1 MKMRGYQWTM
11 AICAA
16 LFSAETFATDHTWT
30 GGGGDDHGWRTPAN
44 WGRADNKY
52 PVSGDRA
59 IFPEN
64 CNAEVELGATNNYE
78 AVNQLKVLAGANV
91 RFYAA
96 DPTAETRLDL
106 KSAWEVDNAGNT
118 IEFDHIRVDG
128 YKALVLGNGAVLTVK
143 NNSDLRL
150 GNTTVKKAARVS
162 ILSGSVVSSGW
173 IDADS
178 SVGTLLAVDNAT
190 WTANGEFAFKNT
202 ATNLLSN
209 GATMKISTNLSI
221 NGPNTLLS
229 IDNAALLVKDA
240 ANLGTATPGGG
251 RILFKGD
258 NPMLKSISGSEFRD
272 GVNSANMTSHI
283 DFDFVVPEGGFAA
296 PPIQWMGQLAFRNN
310 GNSPNGYF
318 RFNVLPSSP
327 ALSAGTQ
334 TDCILFYSLSGIT
347 RTKASNGDT
356 STATL
361 RFADMTGETE
371 VTSDGDAKT
380 IWATIGSGAAA
391 TSTATGPGC
400 LLNYHSTKVDRNVI
414 TVSGRV
420 SALASNGDATHVE
433 LWCGTADN
441 AATMEYVATVVP
453 ESAPSRIS
461 TTFSTPEDN
470 GEVTY
475 YFQWRLFDIGAGGV
489 TNYTDVS
496 DAFSAATKD
505 TTTYTWQA
513 VNGDWD
519 GDWHDPAHW
528 TSDQPSARGYPFS
541 GNSTAVFP
549 AGTNITVTISEN
561 ATVGTLDLHATKNL
575 TDAANAQGVDVTF
588 KGAAAIGTNKV
599 LTVSTLFNIS
609 GPLGTITLDNAAIK
623 VNAGDLRPGP
633 NTTLCLVNGANFYA
647 GGGWETST
655 VGNWPTTLELH
666 GKSVMSIGDVY
677 TRNGKKIV
685 IDDSRLIF
693 RGQVQLSRNGIGGDI
708 VFMGA
713 NPVAYFDST
722 SANCFYLS
730 SDPDNNFIFHV
741 PVGGFD
747 EPPIQCKSSNT
758 RGLFASTKTT
768 GKINFIVADESP
780 CYATTCNFTT
790 PLISWRSTVGI
801 TTTLLTYAG
810 VSDGGAFLLGTSA
823 TADYD
828 FVDAASFSGTAKSLG
843 VHIVSVAHNG
853 RLTVAS
859 DAAVLLDGY
868 EPALGETN
876 DCAANDTMTLTAP
889 TDVVSN
895 DVRYTCIGY
904 TLKEYAAGVAATV
917 VSTTTVTDGTSSFD
931 YTFPAGR
938 AEITWHYA
946 ESYPVTVTAVNDA
959 GATVAKSA
967 DYTTATSPVT
977 LTASTTTP
985 GMEFQYWYGDV
996 PYESRY
1002 DNPLVISGDAAKNIT
1017 AFFGATA
1024 ANGAMRL
1031 LSYNGNVGKEWFDTT
1046 AWTGGVI
1053 PGTNDTAVLLN
1064 TCTYNLHQS
1073 QNKGRI
1079 IAPSFVAVGNLVV
1092 SNAALFVGARYA
1104 RFDGSTY
1111 NNSNPAQ
1118 YWWTDQHGNGIYEIA
1133 IGYDFART
1141 EPVGLDVFGDVILDS
1156 RDRAYSNGNSGGV
1169 VFVGGTQSSCNTR
1182 VNVAG
1187 DLDIVNGA
1195 FQVVAGYP
1203 FDFVPDS
1210 STAVNL
1216 GFISFDH
1223 PEAFFRGGNYLRVA
1237 GKTSIR
1243 TPTATKTYNFL
1254 HVVNDFRTGAS
1265 IWLDLQDVEIG
1276 EGAYITS
1283 YFGGYGKFNDVGE
1296 PTSSNYST
1304 CPGGHQTSD
1313 TYDGGCHGGL
1323 GGKGNGAGDGYDNPT
1338 EMATTYDYELT
1349 PIYPGNAN
1357 GGNSNTRG
1365 AGSIRLDC
1373 RTLNLGG
1380 GLLATGH
1387 SAGKGGSAGGSIWVI
1402 CDTFNAGDNCKV
1414 FADGGNKNCGGGG
1427 GRIAICEGLTD
1438 EQVTNLW
1445 ATHEAPA
1452 GVTVTDL
1459 ADKLQSRTT
1468 VAGGTGVV
1476 GKYSK
1481 GYPGTAFYL
1490 VNTAGKMTLTV
1501 AGNPANLGS
1510 PTPAYGPQIYD
1521 DGNVVSIVAPEAAF
1535 VSDDNRSRR
1544 VAVGYSL
1551 TDTETGAVLVD
1562 EDKTYDTLTITGD
1575 WTLTWKLTT
1584 LQHAIDIGVATA
1596 GGSLVTN
1603 TIGAAGEIW
1612 QDDSS
1617 ALSVTAVPAVGW
1629 RFVGWTGDINEAA
1642 QYSATFATNVTGGLA
1657 VRAVFVADTAGTAT
1671 WTGEGDGTSFLDA
1684 ANWSIGKVPGP
1695 KNDVVI
1701 GGDVSVTGAVGIVFN
1716 VKSLAVS
1723 AGSALAI
1730 LPEGIYSTREE
1741 NPHVYPET
1749 VALCDLHACGLV
1761 ASGDITVAG
1770 TLVVGS
1776 RHSLAKATV
1785 AAGGAFTISAGASV
1799 TVNGGYDDVLI
1810 GATAMPALWRNYGAV
1825 ASSGG
1830 MMTVNGTLSIY
1841 GDSLSGSPVKVA
1853 ANRLVVGATGILNS
1867 DGGGWCWKNFHGAE
1881 LTYSIGGVVGNNYNG
1896 GAYGGFGGGYN
1907 GTPANVTDYGN
1918 KKTYGEPLRPYLPGS
1933 PGGNNDGGR
1942 FGGGALRIEV
1952 VGQLLNNGQI
1962 RANGKNSGGACG
1974 GGSGGAVW
1982 ISCSKFVNAAG
1993 AMLSADGGK
2002 NTDNG
2007 GGGGGGRILVCERL
2021 DADNINAL
2029 YATGVAPA
2037 KVTATEITAANLAE
2051 FSAGAVSAAGGV
2063 NVKNSASYPCWSGTV
2078 GSVWWLR
2085 GRALGTFIRVR

>member
-1 MKMRGYQWTM
+1 MKMRWYQWTI
-11 AICAA
+11 AVCTAF
-16 LFSAETFATDHTWT
+16 FSTATFATDYTWT

-78 AVNQLKVLAGANV
+78 AVNQLKVLAGAFV

-128 YKALVLGNGAVLTVK
+128 NKALVLGDGAVLTVK
-143 NNSDLRL
+143 NNSNLRL

-190 WTANGEFAFKNT
+190 WTASGEFAFKNT

-209 GATMKISTNLSI
+209 GATMKISANLSI

-229 IDNAALLVKDA
+229 IDNAALLVKGA

-272 GVNSANMTSHI
+272 GVNNANMTSHI

-296 PPIQWMGQLAFRNN
+296 PPIQWMGQQAFRNN

-513 VNGDWD
+513 VNGDWN
-519 GDWHDPAHW
+519 GDWHDTAHW
-528 TSDQPSARGYPFS
+528 SSDRVSARGYPYS

-549 AGTNITVTISEN
+549 VGQAIVVTISANEF
-561 ATVGTLDLHATKNL
+561 VGTLELNATKDLLN
-575 TDAANAQGVDVTF
+575 AANAQGVDVTF
-588 KGAAAIGTNKV
+588 KGASETGTNCV
-599 LTVSTLFNIS
+599 LSVSTLFNVYS
-609 GPLGTITLDNAAIK
+609 PLGVITLDNAAIK
-623 VNAGDLRPGP
+623 VNNGDIKPIGGKKV
-633 NTTLCLVNGANFYA
+633 CLVNGANLYSQTWQLYE
-647 GGGWETST
+647 GGVIELSEKSVANINALYIGHTDST
-655 VGNWPTTLELH
+655 V
-666 GKSVMSIGDVY
+666 S
-677 TRNGKKIV
+677 
-685 IDDSRLIF
+685 IDDSRLSIRGESNFGAKSTGGAFIF
-693 RGQVQLSRNGIGGDI
+693 K
-708 VFMGA
+708 GA
-713 NPVAYFDST
+713 NPVLYFASNQNALFFAGNQASKMVFDVPAEGYDEPVIQCTSSMSINNFFRQNGKT
-722 SANCFYLS
+722 SASLTLS
-730 SDPDNNFIFHV
+730 
-741 PVGGFD
+741 
-747 EPPIQCKSSNT
+747 
-758 RGLFASTKTT
+758 
-768 GKINFIVADESP
+768 VADDSP
-780 CYATTCNFTT
+780 FY
-790 PLISWRSTVGI
+790 STVG
-801 TTTLLTYAG
+801 TLDQPLIAWSGTKAIDTSNLCYAE
-810 VSDGGAFLLGTSA
+810 VADGGYFMLGTSA
-823 TADYD
+823 TADYG
-828 FVDAASFSGTAKSLG
+828 FVDAASFSDTAKSLG
-843 VHIVSVAHNG
+843 VHLVSVAHDG

-859 DAAVLLDGY
+859 DASQPLDGY
-868 EPALGETN
+868 SPALGDNNGYSADDSVE
-876 DCAANDTMTLTAP
+876 LSAP
-889 TDVVSN
+889 TDVTSN
-895 DVRYTCIGY
+895 DVHYTCTGH
-904 TLKEYAAGVAATV
+904 TLVEYAAGDAATV
-917 VSTTTVTDGTSSFD
+917 VSTTTVTDGTSSFN

-1024 ANGAMRL
+1024 ANGATRT
-1031 LSYNGNVGKEWFDTT
+1031 LSYYGNTGKEWFDTS
-1046 AWTGGVI
+1046 AWTDGVI
-1053 PGTNDTAVLLN
+1053 PGTNDTAVLVN
-1064 TCTYNLHQS
+1064 TSNNNLHQS
-1073 QNKGRI
+1073 GNKGRV
-1079 IAPSFVAVGNLVV
+1079 IAPSFIAVKDIIV
-1092 SNAALFVGARYA
+1092 SNAVLFVGARYA
-1104 RFDGSTY
+1104 RFDG
-1111 NNSNPAQ
+1111 NNINENSNPAQ
-1118 YWWTDQHGNGIYEIA
+1118 YWWMDQHGNGVYNLA
-1133 IGYDFART
+1133 MAHDNTRT

-1156 RDRAYSNGNSGGV
+1156 RDRAYSNGNSGGA

-1254 HVVNDFRTGAS
+1254 HVVNDFRTGAAV
-1265 IWLDLQDVEIG
+1265 WLDLQDVEIG
-1276 EGAYITS
+1276 EDAYITS
-1283 YFGGYGKFNDVGE
+1283 YFGGYGKFNSAGE
-1296 PTSSNYST
+1296 PISSNYST
-1304 CPGGHQTSD
+1304 CPGGHQVAD

-1323 GGKGNGAGDGYDNPT
+1323 GGKGNSSGDGYDNPT

-1427 GRIAICEGLTD
+1427 GRIAICEGLMD

-1490 VNTAGKMTLTV
+1490 VNTAGKRTLTV

-1657 VRAVFVADTAGTAT
+1657 VRAVFVADANGTAT

-1701 GGDVSVTGAVGIVFN
+1701 GGDVSVTGAVGLVFN
-1716 VKSLAVS
+1716 VKSLTVS
-1723 AGSALAI
+1723 AGATFAI
-1730 LPEGIYSTREE
+1730 LPEGTYSTREE
-1741 NPHVYPET
+1741 NPHVYPKT
-1749 VALCDLHACGLV
+1749 VALYDLHDCGLV
-1761 ASGDITVAG
+1761 ASGDISVAG

-1785 AAGGAFTISAGASV
+1785 AAGGAFTIADGASV
-1799 TVNGGYDDVLI
+1799 TVNGAYDDALI
-1810 GATAMPALWRNYGAV
+1810 GATATPALWRNYGAV
-1825 ASSGG
+1825 ASAGG
-1830 MMTVNGTLSIY
+1830 TMTVNGTLAIY

-1881 LTYSIGGVVGNNYNG
+1881 LTYSLGGVVGNNYNG

>member
-1 MKMRGYQWTM
+1 MVRWYQWMVAVCT
-11 AICAA
+11 AF
-16 LFSAETFATDHTWT
+16 FSTATFATDYTWT
-30 GGGGDDHGWRTPAN
+30 GKGGDDHGWRTPAN
-44 WGRADNKY
+44 WGRTDNKY

-78 AVNQLKVLAGANV
+78 AVNQLKVLAGAFV

-106 KSAWEVDNAGNT
+106 KSVWEVDKAGNT

-128 YKALVLGNGAVLTVK
+128 NKALVLGDGAVLTVK

-162 ILSGSVVSSGW
+162 VLSGSIISTSGY

-190 WTANGEFAFKNT
+190 WNASGDLSLKNT

-209 GATMKISTNLSI
+209 GATVKCNNLNI
-221 NGPNTLLS
+221 NGANTLIS
-229 IDNAALLVKDA
+229 IDNAALLVNGA

-251 RILFKGD
+251 RIVFKGD
-258 NPMLKSISGSEFRD
+258 NPMLKSISGSEFKD
-272 GVNSANMTSHI
+272 SVNNANMTSHL

-296 PPIQWMGQLAFRNN
+296 PPIQWMGQTAFRNN

-318 RFNVLPSSP
+318 RFNVLASSP
-327 ALSAGTQ
+327 AVTAGTK
-334 TDCILFYSLSGIT
+334 TDCILFYSQEGIT
-347 RTKASNGDT
+347 RSKAANGDT

-513 VNGDWD
+513 VNGDWN
-519 GDWHDPAHW
+519 GDWHDTAHW
-528 TSDQPSARGYPFS
+528 ASDYASAYGYPC
-541 GNSTAVFP
+541 TANATAKFP
-549 AGTNITVTISEN
+549 AGTNIVVTISDNEK
-561 ATVGTLDLHATKNL
+561 VGTLDLHATKNL
-575 TDAANAQGVDVTF
+575 TDAANACGVDVTF
-588 KGAAAIGTNKV
+588 KGATATGTNKV
-599 LTVSTLFNIS
+599 LTVSTLFDIT
-609 GPLGTITLDNAAIK
+609 GPLGTVTIDNAAIK
-623 VNAGDLRPGP
+623 VNSGDIKPGP
-633 NTTLCLVNGANFYA
+633 YTALRLVNGAYFYS
-647 GGGWETST
+647 GGGWESSS
-655 VGNWPTTLELH
+655 VGDWPTTLELH

-677 TRNGKKIV
+677 TRNGKKI
-685 IDDSRLIF
+685 IIEDSRLIL
-693 RGQVQLSRNGIGGDI
+693 RGQVQLSRLGVGGDI

-722 SANCFYLS
+722 SANCFMPS

-758 RGLFASTKTT
+758 RGLFVSTKTT
-768 GKINFIVADESP
+768 GRINFIVADESP
-780 CYATTCNFTT
+780 CYATICDFTA
-790 PLISWRSTVGI
+790 PLVAWTSTVGI
-801 TTTLLTYAG
+801 TTTLLKYAG
-810 VSDGGAFLLGTSA
+810 VSDGGYFMLGTSA
-823 TADYD
+823 TSDYG
-828 FVDAASFSGTAKSLG
+828 FVEQSSFSGTAKSLG
-843 VHIVSVAHNG
+843 VHVVSVAHDG

-859 DAAVLLDGY
+859 DAAEALDGY
-868 EPALGETN
+868 SPALGDN
-876 DCAANDTMTLTAP
+876 NGYAADDPVTLTAP
-889 TDVVSN
+889 TGVTSN
-895 DVRYTCIGY
+895 GIHFTCTGY
-904 TLKEYAAGVAATV
+904 TLTEYEAGDAATV
-917 VSTTTVTDGTSSFD
+917 VSTTTVTDGTSSFN

-938 AEITWHYA
+938 VEITWHYA
-946 ESYPVTVTAVNDA
+946 ESYPVTATAVNDA
-959 GATVAKSA
+959 GGTVAKSA
-967 DYTTATSPVT
+967 DFTTSTSPVT
-977 LTASTTTP
+977 LTASTVTD

-1002 DNPLVISGDAAKNIT
+1002 DNPLVISGDQAKSVT

-1024 ANGAMRL
+1024 ANGATRV
-1031 LSYNGNVGKEWFDTT
+1031 LSYNGNTGKEWFNTA
-1046 AWTGGVI
+1046 AWTDGVI
-1053 PGTNDTAVLLN
+1053 PGTNDTAVLIN
-1064 TCTYNLHQS
+1064 TSTYNLHQE
-1073 QNKGRI
+1073 QNKGRV
-1079 IAPSFVAVGNLVV
+1079 IAPSFVAVKNLVV
-1092 SNAALFVGARYA
+1092 SNAVLLVGARYA
-1104 RFDGSTY
+1104 SCNGGI
-1111 NNSNPAQ
+1111 NSNNNPAG
-1118 YWWTDQHGNGIYEIA
+1118 YWGPDQNGNYCYKLSVS
-1133 IGYDFART
+1133 YDENRT
-1141 EPVGLDVFGDVILDS
+1141 EPLGLDVFGDVVLDS
-1156 RDRAYSNGNSGGV
+1156 SNRSYANGNSGGA
-1169 VFVGGTQSSCNTR
+1169 VFVGGTTARCNTR
-1182 VNVAG
+1182 VNVSG
-1187 DLDIVNGA
+1187 DLDVVNGA
-1195 FQVVAGYP
+1195 FEVVAGYP
-1203 FDFVPDS
+1203 LDFVPDPG
-1210 STAVNL
+1210 TAVDR
-1216 GFISFDH
+1216 GFMEFDH
-1223 PEAFFRGGNYLRVA
+1223 PEEFFRGGNFLKVGGTTY
-1237 GKTSIR
+1237 IR
-1243 TPTATKTYNFL
+1243 TPTATKVYNFL
-1254 HVVNDFRTGAS
+1254 QVANDCRTGAAV
-1265 IWLDLQDVEIG
+1265 WLDLNEVEIG
-1276 EGAYITS
+1276 EGAYIS
-1283 YFGGYGKFNDVGE
+1283 SFFGGYSSFNAQGVPGDR
-1296 PTSSNYST
+1296 TYSF
-1304 CPGGHQTSD
+1304 CPGGHQTGDS
-1313 TYDGGCHGGL
+1313 YDGGSHGGL
-1323 GGKGNGAGDGYDNPT
+1323 GGKGNGTGVGYDNPT
-1338 EMATTYDYELT
+1338 ETTTVYDYELT
-1349 PIYPGNAN
+1349 PMYPGSRN
-1357 GGNSNTRG
+1357 GGDGNDRG

-1373 RTLNLGG
+1373 ATLNLDG
-1380 GLLATGH
+1380 GLIATGR
-1387 SAGKGGSAGGSIWVI
+1387 SGGKGGSAGGSIWVV
-1402 CDTFNAGDNCKV
+1402 CDTFNAGDDCKV
-1414 FADGGNKNCGGGG
+1414 FADGGDKNCGGGG

-1438 EQVTNLW
+1438 DQVTNLW
-1445 ATHEAPA
+1445 ATHAAPQD
-1452 GVTVTDL
+1452 VTVTDL
-1459 ADKLQSRTT
+1459 ADKLGARMT
-1468 VAGGTGVV
+1468 VAGGTGIL

-1481 GYPGTAFYL
+1481 GYPGTAYYL
-1490 VNTAGKMTLTV
+1490 VNTAGKKTLTV
-1501 AGNPANLGS
+1501 AGDPANLGA

-1657 VRAVFVADTAGTAT
+1657 VRAVFVADANGTAT

-1749 VALCDLHACGLV
+1749 VALCDLHDCGLV

-1881 LTYSIGGVVGNNYNG
+1881 LTYSLGGVVGNNYNG

-2021 DADNINAL
+2021 DAEKINAL
-2029 YATGVAPA
+2029 YTTGVVPE
-2037 KVTATEITAANLAE
+2037 KVTAIEITDANLAE
-2051 FSAGAVSAAGGV
+2051 FSAGAISADGGT
-2063 NVKNSASYPCWSGTV
+2063 NINNSASYPCWSGTA

-2085 GRALGTFIRVR
+2085 GRALGTSIKVR